1 MRATDKMAAAES
13 VGDAMEAAKQLEEAV
28 ALAAVEVDADTAGRL
43 HGVGMGGTRCRAGAG
58 AHNQR
63 LLHARLL
70 PGTYALWLYLPTPKP
85 AVPKPAAQPTTN
97 FPDAAPTPRCLRRPP
112 PARRSQMPRPQVR
125 WPACRRLL
133 PPQSKH
139 ALIDF

>member
-1 MRATDKMAAAES
+1 M
-13 VGDAMEAAKQLEEAV
+13 
-28 ALAAVEVDADTAGRL
+28 DADTAGRL

-85 AVPKPAAQPTTN
+85 ALPKSAVPPTTN
-97 FPDAAPTPRCLRRPP
+97 FPDASVFTEEEAAPVTAPAAGADAQAAPPIAGLPCVPFDLELRLRYE
-112 PARRSQMPRPQVR
+112 A
-125 WPACRRLL
+125 ACASPNRN
-133 PPQSKH
+133 P
-139 ALIDF
+139 

>member
-1 MRATDKMAAAES
+1 M
-13 VGDAMEAAKQLEEAV
+13 
-28 ALAAVEVDADTAGRL
+28 DADTAGRL

-85 AVPKPAAQPTTN
+85 ALPKSAVPPSTN
-97 FPDAAPTPRCLRRPP
+97 FPDASVFTEEEAAPAAGADAQAAPPIAGLPCVPFDLELRLRYE
-112 PARRSQMPRPQVR
+112 A
-125 WPACRRLL
+125 ACANPNPDRN
-133 PPQSKH
+133 P
-139 ALIDF
+139 

>member
-1 MRATDKMAAAES
+1 VAQVELDLMRATDKMAAAES

-97 FPDAAPTPRCLRRPP
+97 FPDASVFTEAASSTPQPNAQAAGP
-112 PARRSQMPRPQVR
+112 VAS
-125 WPACRRLL
+125 L
-133 PPQSKH
+133 P
-139 ALIDF
+139 